1 MTWDDKMQ
9 TYMWTGLRHSNV
21 IETKSQNTAIVQHTN
36 DIYQKRKIRPLKLE
50 LTQEANF
57 FQYQDT

>member
-1 MTWDDKMQ
+1 MQ
-9 TYMWTGLRHSNV
+9 TYIWTGSRHSNV